1 MMLLF
6 ADGALRNHLVGSV
19 SCEPTQGSQMSL
31 GDTDS
36 VPSHPLS
43 LGIDLSPV
51 SWGGGRLC
59 ALLGSAQL
67 SWGLPG

>member
-43 LGIDLSPV
+43 LG
-51 SWGGGRLC
+51 
-59 ALLGSAQL
+59 
-67 SWGLPG
+67 